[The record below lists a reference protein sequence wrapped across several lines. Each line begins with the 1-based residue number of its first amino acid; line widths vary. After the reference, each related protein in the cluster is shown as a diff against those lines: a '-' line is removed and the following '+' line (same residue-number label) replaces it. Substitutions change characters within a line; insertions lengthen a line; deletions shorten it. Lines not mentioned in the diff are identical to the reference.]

1 MLNELARER
10 AEKIQKF
17 LDQYFSRKSELL
29 SAHAQLI
36 ESVRYSL
43 LQEGGKRFRPLLSLL
58 VAEALGY
65 PPERTL
71 AFGAAVECVH
81 TYSLIHD
88 DLPAMDNDD
97 FRRGQPT
104 NHKVFGEATA
114 ILAGD
119 GLLTEA
125 FRMISDEYR
134 REPELAIQLVSE
146 LARAAGLFGM
156 VGGQAI
162 DMGSKK
168 EAVTL
173 DQLRQMHVLKT
184 GALIRVSAVGAAI
197 LCRADESKIRDISDY
212 AENLGLAFQ
221 VADDLLDFVPER
233 PEPGSYPALL
243 GVEKTRAF
251 LNQLTEA
258 CLNSLSSWSANAEP
272 LREIARY
279 NQNRAK

>member
-1 MLNELARER
+1 MLEQLARER
-10 AEKIQKF
+10 ADKIHDF
-17 LDQYFSRKSELL
+17 LERHFSLRGELQP
-29 SAHAQLI
+29 AHARLI

-43 LQEGGKRFRPLLSLL
+43 LQKGGKRFRPLLSLL

-65 PPERTL
+65 SHEQVL

-125 FRMISDEYR
+125 FQLIADGYR
-134 REPELAIQLVSE
+134 SEPDIAARLVAELAK
-146 LARAAGLFGM
+146 AAGLYGM

-173 DQLRQMHVLKT
+173 DQLREMHALKT

-197 LCRADESKIRDISDY
+197 VCRAGEKQLRDIAEYS
-212 AENLGLAFQ
+212 ENLGLAFQ

-258 CLNSLSSWSANAEP
+258 CLNSLSSWSENARP
-272 LREIARY
+272 LREIALY
-279 NQNRAK
+279 NRNRAK